1 MICKQR
7 CEPSGEFQPN
17 PFRKLSSVA
26 QFWYGLACAKV
37 SVHLFERLSFS
48 ENTDHAAPAPINSEA
63 AMQYAHMGLQD
74 RRDQNLDG
82 SGSVGPL
89 SIEPFYILTV
99 MRR

>member
-7 CEPSGEFQPN
+7 CEPSGSVPTQPI
-17 PFRKLSSVA
+17 PQTQFRGSILVWTRRCKSERSSLRTA
-26 QFWYGLACAKV
+26 Q
-37 SVHLFERLSFS
+37 FS

-82 SGSVGPL
+82 SGSV
-89 SIEPFYILTV
+89 
-99 MRR
+99 